1 MRALIVDD
9 SLEIREVIAAYLTA
23 AGYPDPARSADAEGA
38 LRMLGIDQAGLSNES
53 AAPALKDIDVIL
65 MDIMMPGM
73 DGIEACAR
81 IKRHSDTA
89 ETPVLMVS
97 SRDDN
102 TALQQAF
109 LAGASDYVRKPIE
122 RVELLARIRS
132 ALRLKA
138 ELDRRRVQEQ
148 ALRNELVRLRAS
160 LSDAAVDA
168 ATGLASP
175 IVLAGVA
182 DAALAAG
189 RPVAVLAIA
198 IDGFSPLG
206 VLSEADQR
214 AAHRVLGVVERAS
227 AGLGDLV
234 AGAASPGRLL
244 VLLRDR
250 PPADVSALADR
261 LRLAVE
267 RARIEREGDPPGVV
281 TISIGLVHEAMV
293 GGGSGP
299 LLEQARRAA
308 GAASARGGNRVERA
322 SPNRTDPLGRN
333 RDRA

>member
-23 AGYPDPARSADAEGA
+23 AGYPDPAKAADAEAA
-38 LRMLGIDQAGLSNES
+38 LALLGVERAGIAGDGGEP
-53 AAPALKDIDVIL
+53 AADGIDVIL

-81 IKRHSDTA
+81 IKRNGRTA
-89 ETPVLMVS
+89 EIPVLMVS

-148 ALRNELVRLRAS
+148 ALRNELARLAAS
-160 LSDAAVDA
+160 HSAAAVDA
-168 ATGLASP
+168 DLGLPSSLVAAAVVEAAS
-175 IVLAGVA
+175 AG
-182 DAALAAG
+182 G
-189 RPVAVLAIA
+189 REVGLLAIA
-198 IDGFSPLG
+198 IDGFPDAAASGGTGPLRR
-206 VLSEADQR
+206 VAEA
-214 AAHRVLGVVERAS
+214 VGRAS
-227 AGLGDLV
+227 GGLDELL
-234 AGAASPGRLL
+234 AAAAVPGRLL
-244 VLLRDR
+244 AVAVDR
-250 PPADVSALADR
+250 PPAECAALGER
-261 LRLAVE
+261 VRLAVE
-267 RARIEREGDPPGVV
+267 RARIPFGTDGAANATVSVGVAHADGQPGAA
-281 TISIGLVHEAMV
+281 TG
-293 GGGSGP
+293 
-299 LLEQARRAA
+299 LLERAGRA
-308 GAASARGGNRVERA
+308 LMVASARGGNRVEAAAARPTA
-322 SPNRTDPLGRN
+322 GERL